1 MKPHEKTTSPRQYYL
16 YHTTCLIILG
26 FCSLGITSGCSKS
39 SRPSIS
45 SVQNS
50 QSAIPSSHSKVE
62 RHLLQ
67 TIANAEHLGKGNPL
81 LLSSLYSLA
90 SYYRSQQEYKKAEM
104 QYKKALA
111 LKEELSGPNHPDIVM
126 ILNRYADLL
135 REAGRFIEANNL
147 DSRANIIL
155 RKSKLPSPTKSSPPT

>member
-1 MKPHEKTTSPRQYYL
+1 
-16 YHTTCLIILG
+16 
-26 FCSLGITSGCSKS
+26 
-39 SRPSIS
+39 
-45 SVQNS
+45 
-50 QSAIPSSHSKVE
+50 
-62 RHLLQ
+62 
-67 TIANAEHLGKGNPL
+67 
-81 LLSSLYSLA
+81 
-90 SYYRSQQEYKKAEM
+90 M

-155 RKSKLPSPTKSSPPT
+155 RKSKLPSPTKSSPPTW